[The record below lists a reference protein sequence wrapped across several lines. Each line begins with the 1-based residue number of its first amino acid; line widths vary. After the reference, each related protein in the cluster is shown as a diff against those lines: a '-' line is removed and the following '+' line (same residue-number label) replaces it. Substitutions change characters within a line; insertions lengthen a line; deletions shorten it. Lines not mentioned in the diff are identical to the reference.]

1 MEYYVK
7 SVVPMIES
15 NYDNITLVERT
26 IADFFIR
33 NRKRLDFS
41 AKYVS

>member
-15 NYDNITLVERT
+15 NYDNLTMVEKT
-26 IADFFIR
+26 IAEFFIR
-33 NRKRLDFS
+33 NRTKMDFS
-41 AKYVS
+41 A